1 MNIFSLFNSAQS
13 VLVVLA
19 GLVTLVEDH
28 STPGAAKKAAVL
40 AALNPVID
48 ALPLPGASANVLKT
62 AAKAL
67 APLAVDLLVAKANAA
82 GLLPKS
88 SQPASMQP

>member
-1 MNIFSLFNSAQS
+1 MNIANLFHSAQS

-19 GLVTLVEDH
+19 GLGTLAEDH
-28 STPGAAKKAAVL
+28 STPGPAKKAAVL

-48 ALPLPGASANVLKT
+48 ALPLPGASATVLKT
-62 AAKAL
+62 AARAL
-67 APLAVDLLVAKANAA
+67 APMAVDLLVAKANAA

-88 SQPASMQP
+88 SEPSSNIP

>member
-1 MNIFSLFNSAQS
+1 MNILNLFNSAQS

-19 GLVTLVEDH
+19 GLVSLVEDKT
-28 STPGAAKKAAVL
+28 TPGSAKKAAVL

-48 ALPLPGASANVLKT
+48 ALPLPGASATVLKT

-67 APLAVDLLVAKANAA
+67 APMAVDMLVAKANAA
-82 GLLPKS
+82 GLLPSS
-88 SQPASMQP
+88 SQPASAQP